1 MVDIAALKAKLLP
14 KFKAQQFG
22 YAELPEALDLLCA
35 LGNTEDDMKDEYE
48 DFTKTY
54 QFAVSDKP
62 EKEWMWLKVEKGK
75 FTCGKGKIDKKDL
88 TFTMTAQCAA
98 DMISGKVNSNSAFLS
113 GALKLEGS
121 VKDGAKFQGMQAI
134 MRDLLGLD

>member
-1 MVDIAALKAKLLP
+1 MADIEALKKNLVP
-14 KFKAQQFG
+14 KFKAQQFTF
-22 YAELPEALDLLCA
+22 AELGDALELLCA

-62 EKEWMWLKVEKGK
+62 ESEWMWLKVEKGK
-75 FTCGKGKIDKKDL
+75 FSSGKGKIDKKDL
-88 TFTMTAQCAA
+88 TFTMTSQLAA

-113 GALKLEGS
+113 GQLKLEGS